1 MAILDTKTQSFRW
14 INLVLESLMEC
25 YSYIESKDDKHS
37 PRSKTAA
44 ERIQSELD
52 DWRRTTM
59 KRPNLI
65 NFIHQPLAH
74 SLQQFL
80 HDSSK
85 FQQTTHRVHALLNT
99 QQKAKYPI
107 VTSSTNS

>member
-1 MAILDTKTQSFRW
+1 M
-14 INLVLESLMEC
+14 VLESLMEC
-25 YSYIESKDDKHS
+25 YSYVESKNDEYS
-37 PRSKTAA
+37 PRSRTAA
-44 ERIQSELD
+44 EKIQSELD
-52 DWRRTTM
+52 EWRRVNI

-65 NFIHQPLAH
+65 HFIHQPLTQ

-99 QQKAKYPI
+99 QHKAKNPLHGFEHKP
-107 VTSSTNS
+107 